1 MHQLIQESSPIIFRD
16 ILKSRVFKVNL
27 KDEEGDPLPE
37 KLRDTVVSTFL
48 FLVIFS

>member
-1 MHQLIQESSPIIFRD
+1 M
-16 ILKSRVFKVNL
+16 KSRVFKVNL

-48 FLVIFS
+48 FFVLFCFPKSIRNAD